1 MTNSNQWNAP
11 ATQQLVRYEALVQA
25 FEDIQAVDDLAQIS
39 RRMALR
45 WKYFANVVSW
55 RLMVTDT
62 DSFLFIDGVRGEATV
77 TTMQELSG
85 WDEYHWSRQSPYLL
99 SLANPTNGADPP
111 AHLIGRG
118 IVEIQVLPF
127 FRAERCFALL
137 SVSARHEPFNE
148 LDSKFI
154 RLFGG
159 LVADRISYILH
170 RREADRLLRES
181 EARYRSLAENSADW
195 IWAIREDG
203 QATYTNDRGL
213 ELLGLSRDEYFQT
226 DSLSFIHPDDKTKL
240 LDILS
245 SAVENKHGWS
255 EVLIRWRTKG
265 GNYRGFESSAS
276 PIFDDKGI
284 VVGFQGVDRDVT
296 DRLRIETELER
307 HREHLEELVIA
318 RTADLARA
326 KEKAESAN
334 LAKSTFLANMSH
346 EIRTPMNAI
355 VGMAHILR
363 RSDLTPMQV
372 DRLDKINLAA
382 QHLLEIIN
390 CILDL
395 SKIEEGKFNLEE
407 VSVSISDLMDKVCS
421 IVGERAQ
428 TKGISIQSQIDA
440 FPITLLGD
448 PTRLQQALLNYV
460 TNALK
465 FTEKGSIALRVVR
478 QEEDD
483 VSVLIRFEVQDT
495 GIGIPAETLPRLF
508 SSFEQ
513 ADNSTTR
520 KYGGTGLGL
529 AITRRL
535 AELMGG
541 EVGVRST
548 PGVGSTFW
556 FTARLKTI
564 SDKETI

>member
-11 ATQQLVRYEALVQA
+11 AAGKLVRYEALVQA
-25 FEDIQAVDDLAQIS
+25 IEDIQAVDDLAQIA
-39 RRMALR
+39 RRMATR
-45 WKYFANVVSW
+45 WKYFANAASW
-55 RLMVTDT
+55 RLIVADT
-62 DSFLFIDGVRGEATV
+62 DSYLLIDGIRGKATV
-77 TTMQELSG
+77 AKIQALSG
-85 WDEYHWSRQSPYLL
+85 WDKYHWSRQSPCLL
-99 SLANPTNGADPP
+99 RLAMRTDGADPP
-111 AHLIGRG
+111 EHLAGRG
-118 IVEIQVLPF
+118 IVEIQVHPIF
-127 FRAERCFALL
+127 QAEHCFALL
-137 SVSARHEPFNE
+137 SVAAMHEPFNE
-148 LDSKFI
+148 LDSKFT

-159 LVADRISYILH
+159 HVADRISYILH

-213 ELLGLSRDEYFQT
+213 ELLGLSRDEFIQA
-226 DSLSFIHPDDKTKL
+226 DCLSLIHPDDKTKL
-240 LDILS
+240 LDVLS
-245 SAVENKHGWS
+245 AAVKNKSGWS
-255 EVLIRWRTKG
+255 DVLIRRRTKDG
-265 GNYRGFESSAS
+265 EYRAFESNAS
-276 PIFDDKGI
+276 PIIDSKGDI
-284 VVGFQGVDRDVT
+284 VGFQGVDRDVT
-296 DRLRIETELER
+296 DRLRSETELAC
-307 HREHLEELVIA
+307 HREHLEELVVT
-318 RTADLARA
+318 RTVDLARA

-334 LAKSTFLANMSH
+334 LAKSAFLANMSH

-355 VGMAHILR
+355 VGLTYILR

-372 DRLDKINLAA
+372 DRLGKIDLAA
-382 QHLLEIIN
+382 HHLLEIIN
-390 CILDL
+390 NILDL

-407 VSVSISDLMDKVCS
+407 VSVSIPDLLDKVCS
-421 IVGERAQ
+421 IVGERTRA
-428 TKGISIQSQIDA
+428 KDISIQSQVDT
-440 FPITLLGD
+440 FPTTLVGD
-448 PTRLQQALLNYV
+448 PTRLQQALLNYL
-460 TNALK
+460 TNAVK
-465 FTEKGSIALRVVR
+465 FTEKGYIALHVVR

-483 VSVLIRFEVQDT
+483 VSALIRFEVQDT

-564 SDKETI
+564 SG